1 MIDFSLSD
9 EEQMMR
15 DTVRAFMEKEVIPLE
30 PQVLRNEREHR
41 PGLSP
46 EQALGQVERMVSQQA
61 FMLAANDIFYAS
73 AVLFLLLIPLVWL
86 AHPTKASAGSADA
99 AAGAH

>member
-1 MIDFSLSD
+1 
-9 EEQMMR
+9 
-15 DTVRAFMEKEVIPLE
+15 
-30 PQVLRNEREHR
+30 
-41 PGLSP
+41 
-46 EQALGQVERMVSQQA
+46 
-61 FMLAANDIFYAS
+61 MLAANDIFYAS